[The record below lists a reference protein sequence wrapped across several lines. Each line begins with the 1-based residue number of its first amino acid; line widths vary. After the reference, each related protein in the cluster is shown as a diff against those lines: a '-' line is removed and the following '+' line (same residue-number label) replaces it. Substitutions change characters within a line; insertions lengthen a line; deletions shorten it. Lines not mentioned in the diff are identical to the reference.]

1 MGFGLVGG
9 VTYQWREV
17 FCVEYV
23 DDGKKDGYYA
33 RQNRTIVSLYMS
45 SRSYT
50 MIDLA
55 FVYRTALGEK
65 DGEIE
70 REGEK

>member
-9 VTYQWREV
+9 GTYQWREV

-23 DDGKKDGYYA
+23 DDGKKDGFYA
-33 RQNRTIVSLYMS
+33 RQNRTIGSLYMS